1 VKFGGATYA
10 LQAPPGMHPGQVF
23 RTYIPSTPA
32 PAAVVPASAPAAAPA
47 AAPATVTN
55 GGTTGGG
62 VAGAATGEGGGAAP
76 TPGNKSI
83 LM

>member
-47 AAPATVTN
+47 TVTN